1 MGREGAATHID
12 VRVRRRGEACRDGRC
27 FRPQVV
33 AAKGTGWGW
42 ACPAGFVMEWD
53 ESPRSGGAAYNR
65 RLSSAT
71 RKNEGMW
78 YVIEGH
84 DGPDVLAKR
93 LAARPA
99 HLARLTALRDEGRL
113 MLAGPCPA
121 IDAEDPGPAGFS
133 GSLVVAEFASLEEA
147 RAWADAD
154 PYIAAGVY
162 ARVDVRPFKR
172 VLP

>member
-1 MGREGAATHID
+1 MIA
-12 VRVRRRGEACRDGRC
+12 
-27 FRPQVV
+27 
-33 AAKGTGWGW
+33 
-42 ACPAGFVMEWD
+42 
-53 ESPRSGGAAYNR
+53 
-65 RLSSAT
+65 RLQFLDLAH

-84 DGPDVLAKR
+84 DGPDVLPKR

-99 HLARLTALRDEGRL
+99 HVARLTALRDEGRL

-133 GSLVVAEFASLEEA
+133 GSLVVAEFGSLEEA

-154 PYIAAGVY
+154 PYIEAGVY
-162 ARVDVRPFKR
+162 ERVDVRPFKR